1 MNLFE
6 QLSVTTEKNS
16 ERPAI
21 LFHNTRLTYA
31 QFHSAVLGFAGGL
44 QRLGFVTGDRLALLM
59 PNMPQFPIAYYG
71 CAAIGVIAVPANPL
85 LKPDELGYIWN
96 DAGVKGVVTFPDA
109 IPPILNARN
118 AVPSLQ
124 TIIST
129 GAEQPGVLSF
139 DTLTRS
145 DIPNLPV
152 FDPATH
158 PAVFLYTSGTT
169 GRPKGCMLSHRNLV
183 SNSQQSES
191 AFAINNQ
198 DIMLA
203 VLPLFHAFAATAC
216 MHLVIRAGAAM
227 SILER
232 FTPGGVLET
241 IEQHRVTILPAVPS
255 MFTALLYMADRYQ
268 HDLSSLRVCISGGA
282 PMPVAVMKAFEER
295 FGVPV
300 LEGDGPTECSPV
312 TSVNPLF
319 GIRKPGSIGPALP
332 GVEMRIV
339 DDQDSEVPLGEVG
352 EIVVRGDNVML
363 GYYNQPE
370 ATAEAMRGGWYHTG
384 DMGRVD
390 EDGYFYIVD
399 RKKDMLLVGG
409 LNVYPR
415 EVEEVLLHH
424 PAIMECAV
432 IGEYDALRGEVP
444 VAYVVLKPE
453 AEASSREIIR
463 YCREQLAAYKVPK
476 RVEFRESLPKSA
488 AGKIL
493 KRLLRKER
501 DQET

>member
-6 QLSVTTEKNS
+6 QLCVTTDRNAD
-16 ERPAI
+16 RPAL
-21 LFHNTRLTYA
+21 LFHDMSLTYS
-31 QFHSAVLGFAGGL
+31 QFQAAVLGFAGGL
-44 QRLGFVTGDRLALLM
+44 QQQGFTVGDRLALLM

-71 CAAIGVIAVPANPL
+71 CAAAGVIAVPANPL
-85 LKPDELGYIWN
+85 LRPDELGYIWN
-96 DAGVKGVVTFPDA
+96 DAAVKGVVTFPEA
-109 IPPILNARN
+109 IEPILSARK

-124 TIIST
+124 MIVST
-129 GAEQPGVLSF
+129 GGEQPGVLSF
-139 DTLTRS
+139 DALTRS
-145 DIPNLPV
+145 ATPTLPS

-169 GRPKGCMLSHRNLV
+169 GRPKGCMLSHHNLV
-183 SNSQQSES
+183 SNSKQSES

-198 DIMLA
+198 DVMLA

-216 MHLVIRAGAAM
+216 MHLVLRAGAAM
-227 SILER
+227 SILEK
-232 FTPGGVLET
+232 FTPGGVMET
-241 IEQHRVTILPAVPS
+241 IEHHRVTILPAVPS

-268 HDLSSLRVCISGGA
+268 NDLSSLRVCISGGA
-282 PMPVAVMKAFEER
+282 PMPVAVMQAFETR

-312 TSVNPLF
+312 TSVNPLY
-319 GIRKPGSIGPALP
+319 GVRKPGSIGPALP

-339 DDQDSEVPLGEVG
+339 DDQDNELPLGEVG

-363 GYYNQPE
+363 GYHNQPE

-384 DMGRVD
+384 DMGHED

-453 AEASSREIIR
+453 TEATSRDIIR
-463 YCREQLAAYKVPK
+463 HCREQLAAYKVPR
-476 RVEFRESLPKSA
+476 RVEFRETLPKSA

-493 KRLLRKER
+493 KRMLRKER